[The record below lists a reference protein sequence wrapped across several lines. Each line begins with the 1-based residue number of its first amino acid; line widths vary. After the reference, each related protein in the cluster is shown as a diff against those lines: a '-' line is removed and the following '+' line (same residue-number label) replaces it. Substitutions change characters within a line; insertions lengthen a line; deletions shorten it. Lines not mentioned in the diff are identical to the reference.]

1 MQLYNP
7 LNLNLTVKNIIFLI
21 ILIQSLFS
29 QQNSIAVIDFDNIN
43 IRKTDAD
50 ALSQRLTSE
59 LINLNNFTVLERSLI
74 HQVMEEQKFQ
84 YSGAVDSQTISDI
97 GSMIGADYVVIGSI
111 SKIGGIYFSIDARMI
126 EVKSSKSIKSA
137 NYDGNDL
144 GDLLKKGM
152 ENIAFQL
159 SDIDISNTQTKS
171 NKSENNKA
179 QYSKPETSTS
189 SLILLNNDKTESWYY
204 YLSYSLATNYSY
216 PNELETY
223 IADYEYLTD
232 NREKGSIELIGI
244 YTHLKPKIIG
254 GIVYDFANDIINYD
268 YINYNSDIRS
278 LTLSHSFIGFS
289 LIGYFTEFGDG
300 IFYKFDIGS
309 ASIDYTLSVIGG
321 DDTNISE
328 NGTGYGLGFG
338 YSYYMKALKKTRVFI
353 SYNISIRNIDLTNST
368 VPILEDFYSYR
379 KNCINFGIIF

>member
-1 MQLYNP
+1 MKTNS
-7 LNLNLTVKNIIFLI
+7 KNIIFL
-21 ILIQSLFS
+21 LLLSQGLFA
-29 QQNSIAVIDFDNIN
+29 QQNLIAVIDFENIN

-84 YSGAVDSQTISDI
+84 YSGAVDAQTVSDI

-171 NKSENNKA
+171 ENNKA
-179 QYSKPETSTS
+179 QYSKPETSPS

-204 YLSYSLATNYSY
+204 YFSYSLATNYSY

-309 ASIDYTLSVIGG
+309 ASIDYSLSVIGG

-328 NGTGYGLGFG
+328 KGIGFGLGIG
-338 YSYYMKALKKTRVFI
+338 YSFYMEALKKTRVFI

-368 VPILEDFYSYR
+368 VPILEDLNSYP
-379 KNCINFGIIF
+379 KNCINFGFIF